1 MTPPT
6 PRTAAVCLWQRL
18 VLWCLL
24 GCALWAPLEGN
35 TMSQASQ
42 VFESAPVVQLAQA
55 AEAGD
60 LERLRQLV
68 KQGAD
73 VKAVGE
79 QGMTVT
85 HFALRARKNAPQV
98 MAELL
103 SAGANPISLLYSG
116 DSVPRY
122 AVIRDHADPQV
133 VQVLLDHGVSP
144 NWRPESG
151 SYSQQSLLMAAVSG
165 RNLPVMR
172 LLVQRGAE
180 LNHVHPISGSALHL
194 ALDGTDFFM
203 AAFLVESGIDLAL
216 KNNTSPKIKNPKQST
231 AIERF
236 CRLEGGKRG
245 ANPLPE
251 IAAGW
256 QAFTTALAARGVRMP
271 CGL

>member
-1 MTPPT
+1 MKLNTLVANIPT
-6 PRTAAVCLWQRL
+6 RWNRVALCM
-18 VLWCLL
+18 LL
-24 GCALWAPLEGN
+24 GWALLSPHGGN
-35 TMSQASQ
+35 AMSNISK
-42 VFESAPVVQLAQA
+42 VFKGGPVIELALA

-60 LERLRQLV
+60 LDRVRQLI
-68 KQGAD
+68 QLGAD
-73 VKAVGE
+73 VKEVGE

-85 HFALRARKNAPQV
+85 HYALRARKNAPQV
-98 MAELL
+98 LDAVLR
-103 SAGANPISLLYSG
+103 AGADPISRLSSG
-116 DSVPRY
+116 DTVPRY
-122 AVIRDHADPQV
+122 AVIRDHADPLV
-133 VQVLLDHGVSP
+133 VQVLLDHGLSP
-144 NWRPESG
+144 NWRDSNG
-151 SYSQQSLLMAAVSG
+151 AYANKSLLMAAVDG

-172 LLVQRGAE
+172 LLVQRGAD
-180 LNHVHPISGSALHL
+180 LNYVHPVSGSALHR

-203 AAFLVESGIDLAL
+203 ATFLVESGIDLSL
-216 KNNTSPKIKNPKQST
+216 KNNTSPLIKNPRQST